1 MMDKFKK
8 YLFLFWFGGTFY
20 ITLETI
26 CRGYSL
32 WTMGILAGI
41 VFILIG
47 LINELYTW
55 EIDLLMQVVIGT
67 IVATFSEFVAGCIL
81 NLWLKWNIWDYSD
94 MWGNVLGQI
103 CPLFIMI
110 WIPITLVAIILDDII
125 RWKFLGEEKPQ
136 YYIFKKQ
143 IY

>member
-26 CRGYSL
+26 WRGYSH
-32 WTMGILAGI
+32 WTMGVLAGI

-47 LINELYTW
+47 LLNELYTW
-55 EIDLLMQVVIGT
+55 EIDLLVQVIVGT
-67 IVATFSEFVAGCIL
+67 IVATLSEFIAGCIL

-110 WIPITLVAIILDDII
+110 WIPITLLAIILDDVI
-125 RWKFLGEEKPQ
+125 RWKFFDEEKPK

>member
-26 CRGYSL
+26 WRGYSH
-32 WTMGILAGI
+32 WTMGVLAGI

-47 LINELYTW
+47 LLNELYTW
-55 EIDLLMQVVIGT
+55 EIDLLVQVIVGT
-67 IVATFSEFVAGCIL
+67 IVATLSEFIAGCIL

-110 WIPITLVAIILDDII
+110 WIPITLLAIILDDVI
-125 RWKFLGEEKPQ
+125 RWKFFGEEKPK